1 MCIRDSNNIFEVESK
16 YIKKFPWQINFE
28 QKIKEVFPDA
38 EISKGELD
46 FSFKN
51 KNLSIETAQETL
63 YKIQKTAVQLLGEST
78 DFKIKSTENNFF
90 FLKKYNL
97 NIDFDLQNLLYVED
111 LELTLNIIT
120 PNRASVL
127 DQDDPNVEVSKN
139 FIEWQLIPGKL
150 NSLKF
155 SFWNWNKLLFGYLL
169 ILLLM
174 LIAYLVRF
182 YRYQIRSNFP
192 ELPSN

>member
-1 MCIRDSNNIFEVESK
+1 MCIRDS
-16 YIKKFPWQINFE
+16 
-28 QKIKEVFPDA
+28 
-38 EISKGELD
+38 
-46 FSFKN
+46 
-51 KNLSIETAQETL
+51 
-63 YKIQKTAVQLLGEST
+63 
-78 DFKIKSTENNFF
+78 
-90 FLKKYNL
+90 
-97 NIDFDLQNLLYVED
+97 
-111 LELTLNIIT
+111 NIIT

-127 DQDDPNVEVSKN
+127 DLEDPNVEVSKN

-155 SFWNWNKLLFGYLL
+155 SFWNWNKLLLGYLL

-174 LIAYLVRF
+174 LIAYVVRF